1 MKLKPKRF
9 FRNWQFHLML
19 LPAVIAVFI
28 FSYLPMSGIIIS
40 FQKFIPAKG
49 YWGDQTWV
57 GLDNF
62 RYMLSMPNIFGVLRN
77 TIVISAGKIVL
88 GMIIPIVVSILL
100 NEVSNIKFKKTIQTM
115 IYFPYFISWVV
126 FSGIMIDILSQN
138 NGIVNDFLEFFGFG
152 RHFFLGNP
160 GLFQGTMIWTDVLK
174 NFGFGTVIYLATITN
189 IDPTLYEA
197 AAVDGAGR
205 FRQTL
210 HITLPGMFMIIV
222 LLMVL
227 NLGNVLNAGF
237 DQIFNLYS
245 PAVYNTGDVIDTLVY
260 RIGLVD
266 FQYGPATAVGLFK
279 SLVSMILISVSYL
292 CAYKFFSYRIF

>member
-1 MKLKPKRF
+1 
-9 FRNWQFHLML
+9 ML